1 MKSDLQAFFQP
12 EKERRREQARAYRKA
27 RLEREREEREREIE
41 KAKWCAV
48 EPYKKKIDE
57 LSMVIN
63 ALDNDPSTAIVMNYE
78 ATGYK
83 TGDELLQLSIINFK
97 GDILF
102 NSYFKPKKH
111 KEWTETEK
119 ENGITPEMV
128 ANAPQTSD
136 MANQIVAI
144 FNKANLVLHN
154 NQNYFDYLFYDNNIF
169 FQQKYRE
176 KINVN
181 KILSKCDNFE
191 LPKDSLEKCQAILK
205 IYKEKLHWIEE
216 DK

>member
-1 MKSDLQAFFQP
+1 MKVKHYHKEYDSYKTERQWALEGFLVAENVEGIELLPSKQSKQPCKYYKPDEVRTATESELQAFFQP

-144 FNKANLVLHN
+144 FN
-154 NQNYFDYLFYDNNIF
+154 
-169 FQQKYRE
+169 
-176 KINVN
+176 
-181 KILSKCDNFE
+181 LS
-191 LPKDSLEKCQAILK
+191 LIH
-205 IYKEKLHWIEE
+205 I
-216 DK
+216 